1 MRKGKR
7 LMFKVLPNGNVR
19 GYFEGGASD
28 GCSELQF
35 YNAAGVCG
43 TLGTAHIP
51 KVIIYADDNVC
62 RGLHP
67 RRTRAFR

>member
-1 MRKGKR
+1 
-7 LMFKVLPNGNVR
+7 MFKVLPNGNVR

-35 YNAAGVCG
+35 YNAAGVSG

-51 KVIIYADDNVC
+51 KVIIYENDV
-62 RGLHP
+62 RSGLLP
-67 RRTRAFR
+67 RRKGEVR